1 MVDLVIKAEQDM
13 MDRGENPPP
22 SKGAKFLDA
31 RIAVKP
37 KLLSAEDKL
46 GALLDL
52 WDKGM
57 PPGHATGWPSVDELY
72 TVVPGQLTIV
82 TGWPGSGKSEF
93 VDALLVNLSRQGWR
107 LAYFSPENMPVELHQ
122 TKIMEKFAGAPFGAG
137 PRKRIGRDE
146 IAGWAKTIS
155 ERMRFL
161 EPVEGS
167 LSAQDVCSSVEKW
180 LRQDDSPAGLV
191 IDPWNELEHWR
202 PSNISETEY
211 VSLTLSAVRQWA
223 RKNKVHVWIVAHPQ
237 KIKREEGGKLPV
249 VKPDM
254 ISGSQHWW
262 NKADCCISVYRDY
275 TKPDA
280 PEVDVY
286 VQKVRFKHVGKI
298 GMTTLVYEKS
308 TGKYHERSKFRSY
321 EEVRG

>member
-1 MVDLVIKAEQDM
+1 VVRIVTAPES
-13 MDRGENPPP
+13 DRPVSGTSNPPDG
-22 SKGAKFLDA
+22 KGAAFLDA
-31 RIAVKP
+31 AAAKRP
-37 KLLSAEDKL
+37 KLLSPDDKL
-46 GALLDL
+46 PALLDL
-52 WDKGM
+52 WDKGL
-57 PPGHATGWPSVDELY
+57 PPGHKTGWPSVDELY

-82 TGWPGSGKSEF
+82 TGWPGSGKSEW

-107 LAYFSPENMPVELHQ
+107 LAYYSPENMPVELHQ
-122 TKIMEKFAGAPFGAG
+122 TKIMEKFAGAPFGNG
-137 PRKRIGRDE
+137 PRPRIKREEVAKWAQIIG
-146 IAGWAKTIS
+146 

-167 LSAQDVCSSVEKW
+167 LSAMDVCDYTERW

-202 PSNISETEY
+202 PNNMSETEY
-211 VSLTLSAVRQWA
+211 VSQTLSLVRQWA
-223 RKNKVHVWIVAHPQ
+223 RKHKVHVWIVAHPQ
-237 KIKREEGGKLPV
+237 KVKREEGGKLPV

-262 NKADCCISVYRDY
+262 NKADCCISVFRDY
-275 TKPDA
+275 TRPDA

-298 GMTTLVYEKS
+298 GMATLKYDKA
-308 TGKYHERSKFRSY
+308 TGRYAEARKFGY
-321 EEVRG
+321 DEARG

>member
-1 MVDLVIKAEQDM
+1 MVDLVMKAEQDM

-22 SKGAKFLDA
+22 SKGAKFLDE

-46 GALLDL
+46 PALLDL
-52 WDKGM
+52 WDKGL
-57 PPGHATGWPSVDELY
+57 PPGHKTGWPSVDELY

-82 TGWPGSGKSEF
+82 TGWPGSGKSEW
-93 VDALLVNLSRQGWR
+93 VDALIVNLSLQNWR

-122 TKIMEKFAGAPFGAG
+122 TKIMEKFAGAPFGTG
-137 PRKRIGRDE
+137 PRPRIKRE
-146 IAGWAKTIS
+146 QVEGWAKKIS

-167 LSAQDVCSSVEKW
+167 LSAQDVCKSVEKW
-180 LRQDDSPAGLV
+180 LCQDNSNAGLV

-202 PSNISETEY
+202 PSNMSETEY
-211 VSLTLSAVRQWA
+211 VSQTLSAVRQWA
-223 RKNKVHVWIVAHPQ
+223 RKTKVHVWIVAHPQ

-280 PEVDVY
+280 PDVDLY

-298 GMTTLVYEKS
+298 GACTLVYDKV
-308 TGKYHERSKFRSY
+308 TGKYGEKRKFGY
-321 EEVRG
+321 EEARG